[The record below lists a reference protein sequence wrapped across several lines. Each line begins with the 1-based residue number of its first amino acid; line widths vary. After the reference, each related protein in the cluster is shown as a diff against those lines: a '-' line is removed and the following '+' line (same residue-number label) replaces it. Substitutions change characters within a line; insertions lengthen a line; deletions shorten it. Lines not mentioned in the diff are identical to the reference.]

1 MQEPMKAHMVIV
13 KRILRYIKGTLE
25 YGLLY
30 SNDKVSPSFFCDA
43 DWVVSWLSKKQPTVA
58 LSTTETEY
66 RVATQATCE
75 GTWLEM
81 LLKDLEVKIQRP
93 LVIYCD
99 NISAILLAK
108 NPIFHAHT
116 KHIEV
121 HYHFVREKIVEG
133 IIDLRHIKTEDQ
145 VGDIFTKPLPKEKF
159 FKFSRKLGLY
169 DLNVL
174 EREC

>member
-1 MQEPMKAHMVIV
+1 M
-13 KRILRYIKGTLE
+13 
-25 YGLLY
+25 Y
-30 SNDKVSPSFFCDA
+30 SNDKVSPSSFVTQIGLEIKRQEEVQVDI
-43 DWVVSWLSKKQPTVA
+43 VVHLVVELCHGCQRNR
-58 LSTTETEY
+58 STTEVEY

-133 IIDLRHIKTEDQ
+133 LIDLRHIKTEDQ
-145 VGDIFTKPLPKEKF
+145 VGDIFTKPLPKDKF
-159 FKFSRKLGLY
+159 FKFRRKLGLY